1 MREKLTSAIKRLC
14 WLFPQLKP
22 NIKYSEILT
31 QEEIDVFAA
40 FVNGHIQQI
49 ITEHNQRKQLD
60 LYLKGST
67 GIPKIHKEDVKF
79 IASLLTAAT
88 SNEKNIKTENYEV
101 VNFLREH
108 RKIWWKLYNTYD
120 KIIKNRLTGACPIA
134 IAKTPFIQRILPFGT
149 RLHRFQEYNKL
160 LHESIHCLLEE
171 NGICFHKKELD
182 EGLVVCL
189 HKKIVGKKCQLH
201 YAGEEGEKYLKQA
214 EKFEKIMDKIPT
226 SAFIPLIRKLETK
239 AQ

>member
-22 NIKYSEILT
+22 NIKYSEVLT
-31 QEEIDVFAA
+31 QEEIDVYTA
-40 FVNGHIQQI
+40 FVNGHIQEI
-49 ITEHNQRKQLD
+49 IKEHKRKQLD
-60 LYLKGST
+60 IYLKGST
-67 GIPKIHKEDVKF
+67 GIPKIHKEDVKY

-88 SNEKNIKTENYEV
+88 SNENNKKTEDYEL
-101 VNFLREH
+101 VNFLREN

-120 KIIKNRLTGACPIA
+120 KIIKNRLIGTCPIA
-134 IAKTPFIQRILPFGT
+134 TAKIPFIEKILPFGT
-149 RLHRFQEYNKL
+149 KLHRFQEYNKL

-171 NGICFHKKELD
+171 NGICFHNKQLD

-189 HKKIVGKKCQLH
+189 HRKITGKTKCQFH
-201 YAGEEGEKYLKQA
+201 YTGEEAEKYLSQA
-214 EKFEKIMDKIPT
+214 DKFEKIMNKIPT